1 MKRAPDVLFKR
12 YLGLGFYLKREG
24 DNYWLGHKTEGR
36 EGGIQRIRISK
47 TAYDELMKVRRLL
60 ERKVAT

>member
-1 MKRAPDVLFKR
+1 MTPKREVFSKR

-24 DNYWLGHKTEGR
+24 ESHWLGHETEGR
-36 EGGIQRIRISK
+36 EGGIRRVRITK
-47 TAYDELMKVRRLL
+47 AAYDELMKVRRLL